1 MFCVRSKD
9 CTGDHDQHH
18 RKSSGLQVRY
28 VWSTALKGSEGN
40 AHYSHTCTHDVYAHT
55 VPQKNHTHTD
65 PHTTTCSLRHH
76 GPPNSLHS
84 HPRVPVAVLVLQTAL
99 AEPLSQLVITTLPP
113 RFPLVLSCCALTI
126 CSNWLGPKHHITHTT
141 GDPKILRT
149 HKQSQNPEDTQ
160 AQPHM
165 CGSYSCDNRKMLWQ
179 SRKAIYCASGRK
191 QTRAKWQNIP
201 GRKYADVKHLRYR
214 HWSG

>member
-1 MFCVRSKD
+1 M
-9 CTGDHDQHH
+9 
-18 RKSSGLQVRY
+18 
-28 VWSTALKGSEGN
+28 
-40 AHYSHTCTHDVYAHT
+40 HTTVTHAHT
-55 VPQKNHTHTD
+55 MCMHVLYHKKITHTHRSAYSN
-65 PHTTTCSLRHH
+65 TCSLRHH

-84 HPRVPVAVLVLQTAL
+84 HPRVPVAALVLQTAL
-99 AEPLSQLVITTLPP
+99 AEPLSQLVITTLPL
-113 RFPLVLSCCALTI
+113 RFPLVLSCCAFTI

-149 HKQSQNPEDTQ
+149 HKHSHT
-160 AQPHM
+160 
-165 CGSYSCDNRKMLWQ
+165 CGSYSCDNHKMLWQ

-201 GRKYADVKHLRYR
+201 RRKYADVKHLRYR

>member
-1 MFCVRSKD
+1 M
-9 CTGDHDQHH
+9 
-18 RKSSGLQVRY
+18 
-28 VWSTALKGSEGN
+28 
-40 AHYSHTCTHDVYAHT
+40 HTTVTHAQTMCMHILYHK
-55 VPQKNHTHTD
+55 KNHTHTD
-65 PHTTTCSLRHH
+65 PHTSTCSLRHH

-84 HPRVPVAVLVLQTAL
+84 RPRVPVAALVLQTAL

-165 CGSYSCDNRKMLWQ
+165 CGSYSCDNHKMLWQ

-201 GRKYADVKHLRYR
+201 GGKYADVKHLIQALEWLVRSISAI
-214 HWSG
+214 WSSGRG